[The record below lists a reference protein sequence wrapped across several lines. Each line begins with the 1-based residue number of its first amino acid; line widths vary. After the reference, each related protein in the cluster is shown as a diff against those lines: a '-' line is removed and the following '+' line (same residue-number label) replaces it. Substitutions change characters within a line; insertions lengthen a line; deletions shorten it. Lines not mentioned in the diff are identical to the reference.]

1 MRLKTTKRGSKK
13 AHGTEQKNRKNESA
27 DQNAERRVQ
36 SLLPR
41 EQGADAEPRIR
52 CTVR

>member
-27 DQNAERRVQ
+27 NQNAERRVQ
-36 SLLPR
+36 ILLSGEPR
-41 EQGADAEPRIR
+41 TDAESR
-52 CTVR
+52 V